1 MQQTKENLVNIV
13 ISDDYKNPSEVIV
26 QFKYC
31 PGFKFDEKPEVIDIY
46 AYGKAYMQNYDQIMC
61 RFEWFN
67 PSINYNETEECGCI
81 SVYPRDGSQ
90 IMYDV
95 NKLSNWTQKALRHDY
110 VITFDE
116 NNIAKLVKNKFGK
129 YLFIEDLFE
138 DKI

>member
-1 MQQTKENLVNIV
+1 
-13 ISDDYKNPSEVIV
+13 
-26 QFKYC
+26 
-31 PGFKFDEKPEVIDIY
+31 
-46 AYGKAYMQNYDQIMC
+46 
-61 RFEWFN
+61 
-67 PSINYNETEECGCI
+67 
-81 SVYPRDGSQ
+81 
-90 IMYDV
+90 MYDV